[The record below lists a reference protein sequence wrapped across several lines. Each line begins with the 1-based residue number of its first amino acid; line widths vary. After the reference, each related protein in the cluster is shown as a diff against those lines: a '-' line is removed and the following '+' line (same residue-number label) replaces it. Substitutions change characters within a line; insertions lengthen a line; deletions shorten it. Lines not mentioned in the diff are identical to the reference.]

1 MIIKRSFIFLIAF
14 IACGF
19 PIFSSQ
25 STGQPVAGSEI
36 TSIDI
41 HDSDGTTEIEI
52 KSSAPFTYTIYK
64 QSDPYHVIVDLQD
77 TGFGTFQEKLSVD
90 KAGVLDVTPVEDPN
104 RPNIARLEI
113 ALTVPADIEPVYSDR
128 SLILAFDNPDAGV
141 MAELEPD
148 MEETQEEEPVDE
160 DAAAPSETTDE
171 DESVWEQKYVGEKI
185 NIDFQ
190 GAELTHVFRLIS
202 DISGYNIVVS
212 PDVKGKFSMRLAD
225 VPWDQAL
232 DVILRNYS
240 LSKTVEG
247 NIVRIAPTSVLAKEE
262 EEIARAKESQEKA
275 GDLVTRV
282 YPINYAAVG
291 DVKKAIDD
299 AKILTKRGF
308 ISTDERTSSVIIKD
322 VGRKHVEYESL
333 IDALD
338 IPTPQV
344 NIDAK
349 IVEVRQQSTKELGIQ
364 WGMFWEP
371 PDSRMRIT
379 GDPLLSGG
387 SSPRIAATDD
397 SGTTTSMPW
406 MVNLP
411 AIVGAGKGGHF
422 GLGYINA
429 AGLFAIDM
437 QLSALESTGKA
448 KVISNPK
455 ITTSDNEEA
464 KIMQGEKIPY
474 QTISDSGTQTQFMEA
489 FLELIVTPHITPEGT
504 VVMKLAAKKNEAD
517 FTRQVLGVPTISIKE
532 VKTQVLINSNDT
544 LVIGGIFTSDTTKN
558 VEAIP
563 GFSEIPIL
571 GRLFQKKIDLEEK
584 NELLIFITPRIV
596 SPMQ

>member
-1 MIIKRSFIFLIAF
+1 MIIKRFSIFLIAF
-14 IACGF
+14 MACF
-19 PIFSSQ
+19 PILSSQ
-25 STGQPVAGSEI
+25 STGQPVSGSQI
-36 TSIDI
+36 TGINVN
-41 HDSDGTTEIEI
+41 DSDGTTEIEI
-52 KSSAPFTYTIYK
+52 QSSAPFTYTIYK
-64 QSDPYHVIVDLQD
+64 QSDPYHVVVDLQD
-77 TGFGTFQEKLSVD
+77 TELGAFQKKLLID
-90 KAGVLDVTPVEDPN
+90 KAGVLEITPVVDAN

-128 SLILAFDNPDAGV
+128 SLILAFDNPDAGM

-148 MEETQEEEPVDE
+148 VEETPEEGPVAGDVT
-160 DAAAPSETTDE
+160 APPETTDE
-171 DESVWEQKYVGEKI
+171 SQYVEEQKYVGEKI

-212 PDVKGKFSMRLAD
+212 PDVKGKFSMRLSD

-247 NIVRIAPTSVLAKEE
+247 NIIRIAPTSVLAKEE

-291 DVKKAIDD
+291 EIKQAIDD

-322 VGRKHVEYESL
+322 VERKHVEYESL

-338 IPTPQV
+338 VPTPQV

-349 IVEVRQQSTKELGIQ
+349 IVEVRHESTKELGIQ

-371 PDSRMRIT
+371 PDSRSFVI
-379 GDPLLSGG
+379 GDPLLAGG
-387 SSPRIAATDD
+387 TSPRIGATD
-397 SGTTTSMPW
+397 STGTTTPIPW

-429 AGLFAIDM
+429 AKLFAIDM
-437 QLSALESTGKA
+437 QLSALESTGQA

-474 QTISDSGTQTQFMEA
+474 QTISESGTQTQFMEA
-489 FLELIVTPHITPEGT
+489 FLELVVTPHITPEGT

-517 FTRQVLGVPTISIKE
+517 FTRQVLGVPTIAIKE
-532 VKTQVLINSNDT
+532 VKTQVLISSNDT

-596 SPMQ
+596 TPMK

>member
-36 TSIDI
+36 TSIDV

-52 KSSAPFTYTIYK
+52 KSSAPFKYTIYK

-77 TGFGTFQEKLSVD
+77 TGFGTFKEKLSVD
-90 KAGVLDVTPVEDPN
+90 KEGVLEISPVVDPN

-113 ALTVPADIEPVYSDR
+113 ALTVPADIEPVYSDG

-141 MAELEPD
+141 MAELEPY

-160 DAAAPSETTDE
+160 YAAAPSETTDE
-171 DESVWEQKYVGEKI
+171 YESVWEEKYVGEKI

-282 YPINYAAVG
+282 YPINYA
-291 DVKKAIDD
+291 DVVEIKKSIDD

-308 ISTDERTSSVIIKD
+308 ISTDVRTSSVIIKD

-364 WGMFWEP
+364 WGMLWEP
-371 PDSRMRIT
+371 PDSRTTIT
-379 GDPLLSGG
+379 GDPLLAGG
-387 SSPRIAATDD
+387 SSPRISSTD
-397 SGTTTSMPW
+397 SGGTTTPMPW

-474 QTISDSGTQTQFMEA
+474 QTISESGTQTQFMEA

-596 SPMQ
+596 SPVH

>member
-1 MIIKRSFIFLIAF
+1 MRIKRSFIFLIVVIAF
-14 IACGF
+14 GI
-19 PIFSSQ
+19 PIFSSE
-25 STGQPVAGSEI
+25 STGQAGVDSEI
-36 TSIDI
+36 TSIDVRA
-41 HDSDGTTEIEI
+41 SEGTTEIEI
-52 KSSAPFTYTIYK
+52 RSSAPFTYTIYR
-64 QSDPYHVIVDLQD
+64 QSDPYHVVVDLQE
-77 TGFGTFQEKLSVD
+77 TGFGSFQEKLTVD
-90 KAGVLDVTPVEDPN
+90 MAGVLDIVPVMDAN
-104 RPNIARLEI
+104 SPNIARLEI
-113 ALTVPADIEPVYSDR
+113 ALTVPADIEPVYSDN
-128 SLILAFDNPDAGV
+128 SLILAFDNPDAGE
-141 MAELEPD
+141 MAEIEPD
-148 MEETQEEEPVDE
+148 MKEMQDEEMVAEDMSEITDE
-160 DAAAPSETTDE
+160 DAAE
-171 DESVWEQKYVGEKI
+171 DEQKYVGEKI

-212 PDVKGKFSMRLAD
+212 PDVKGKFSMRLSD

-247 NIVRIAPTSVLAKEE
+247 NIVRIAPTSVLAQEE

-282 YPINYAAVG
+282 YPINYA
-291 DVKKAIDD
+291 DVVEIKKAIDD

-308 ISTDERTSSVIIKD
+308 ISTDERTSAVIIKD
-322 VGRKHVEYESL
+322 VEQKHVEYESL

-349 IVEVRQQSTKELGIQ
+349 IIEVRHESAKELGIQ

-371 PDSRMRIT
+371 ADSRSRIT

-387 SSPRIAATDD
+387 SSPRIAQTD
-397 SGTTTSMPW
+397 GTTSTPMPW

-422 GLGYINA
+422 GIGYVNPS
-429 AGLFAIDM
+429 GLFAIDM
-437 QLSALESTGKA
+437 QISALESSGKA

-474 QTISDSGTQTQFMEA
+474 QTISESGTQTQFMEA
-489 FLELIVTPHITPEGT
+489 FLELVVTPHITPEGT
-504 VVMKLAAKKNEAD
+504 VVMKLHAKKNEAD
-517 FTRQVLGVPTISIKE
+517 FTRQVLGVPTIAIKE
-532 VKTQVLINSNDT
+532 VNTQVLINSNDT

-596 SPMQ
+596 SPLN

>member
-36 TSIDI
+36 TSIDV

-52 KSSAPFTYTIYK
+52 KSSAPFKYTIYK

-77 TGFGTFQEKLSVD
+77 TGFGTFKEKLSVD
-90 KAGVLDVTPVEDPN
+90 KEGVLEISPVVDPN

-113 ALTVPADIEPVYSDR
+113 ALTVPADIEPVYSDG

-141 MAELEPD
+141 MAELEPY

-160 DAAAPSETTDE
+160 YAAAPSETTDE
-171 DESVWEQKYVGEKI
+171 DESVWEEKYVGEKI

-282 YPINYAAVG
+282 YPINYA
-291 DVKKAIDD
+291 DVVEIKKSIDD

-308 ISTDERTSSVIIKD
+308 ISTDVRTSSVIIKD

-364 WGMFWEP
+364 WGMLWEP
-371 PDSRMRIT
+371 PDSRTTIT
-379 GDPLLSGG
+379 GDPLLAGG
-387 SSPRIAATDD
+387 SSPRISSTD
-397 SGTTTSMPW
+397 SGGTTTPMPW

-474 QTISDSGTQTQFMEA
+474 QTISESGTQTQFMEA

-596 SPMQ
+596 SPVH

>member
-1 MIIKRSFIFLIAF
+1 MIIKRYFIFLIAF
-14 IACGF
+14 MACF
-19 PIFSSQ
+19 PIFSFQ
-25 STGQPVAGSEI
+25 SAGQPVDGSVI
-36 TSIDI
+36 TSINV
-41 HDSDGTTEIEI
+41 HDSDGTTEIKI
-52 KSSAPFTYTIYK
+52 QSSAPFTYTIYK
-64 QSDPYHVIVDLQD
+64 QTDPYHVIVDLQD
-77 TGFGTFQEKLSVD
+77 TELGTFQEKLLVD
-90 KAGVLDVTPVEDPN
+90 KAGVLDITPVVDEN

-113 ALTVPADIEPVYSDR
+113 ALTVPADIEPVYNDR
-128 SLILAFDNPDAGV
+128 SLVLAFDNPDAGV

-148 MEETQEEEPVDE
+148 MQAEEVPVHE
-160 DAAAPSETTDE
+160 DATASSETTDE
-171 DESVWEQKYVGEKI
+171 DEYVEEPKYVGEKI

-212 PDVKGKFSMRLAD
+212 PDVKGKFSMRLND

-232 DVILRNYS
+232 DIILRNYT

-247 NIVRIAPTSVLAKEE
+247 NIIRIAPTSVLAKEE

-282 YPINYAAVG
+282 YPINYAAVVG
-291 DVKKAIDD
+291 IKQAIDD

-322 VGRKHVEYESL
+322 VERKHIEYESL

-338 IPTPQV
+338 VPTPQV

-349 IVEVRQQSTKELGIQ
+349 IVEVRHESTKELGIQ

-371 PDSRMRIT
+371 PDSRTLIV
-379 GDPLLSGG
+379 GDPLLAGG
-387 SSPRIAATDD
+387 SSPRISTTDG
-397 SGTTTSMPW
+397 STQAPLPW

-422 GLGYINA
+422 GL
-429 AGLFAIDM
+429 
-437 QLSALESTGKA
+437 
-448 KVISNPK
+448 NPK

-489 FLELIVTPHITPEGT
+489 FLELVVTPHITPEGT

-517 FTRQVLGVPTISIKE
+517 FTRQVLGVPTIAIKE
-532 VKTQVLINSNDT
+532 VKTQVLISSNDT

-596 SPMQ
+596 TPMK